1 MGTALTLSTAD
12 RFTVRS
18 AIAPLLGEARISA
31 PLTSQLLAGDVLQL
45 VDGRGDWLQIRGA
58 DDYEGWTHVGFLMPY
73 TGTEATW
80 RISLGC
86 VTIDPVGQRH
96 ALPLGARVAT
106 GLEVIEG
113 VAIDPAARA
122 AQFPRD
128 REAIVRSARALFSGA
143 SYLWGGVTPW
153 GVDCSGF
160 VQRIFAL
167 HGVPLRRDAWQQS
180 EDTVVVADDVSAD
193 HGAGDLLFFSDR
205 DDRRITHV
213 GIATGDGGMIHS
225 SLARGGIHVEPELSA
240 KLKEQGVGI
249 RRAI

>member
-45 VDGRGDWLQIRGA
+45 VDGRGDWLHIRGA

-73 TGTEATW
+73 IGTEATW

-86 VTIDPVGQRH
+86 VAIDPLGQRH

-113 VAIDPAARA
+113 VAIDPATRA

-128 REAIVRSARALFSGA
+128 RDAIVRSARALFSGA

-167 HGVPLRRDAWQQS
+167 HGVPLRRDAWQQA

-193 HGAGDLLFFSDR
+193 HSAGDLLFFSDR

-249 RRAI
+249 GRAV

>member
-45 VDGRGDWLQIRGA
+45 VDGRGDWLHIRGA

-113 VAIDPAARA
+113 VCGAEAQALNRAFCHRIATGRPYAILKWAMSLDGRTALPNGVSQWISGPAAREWVQQLRA
-122 AQFPRD
+122 RCDAV
-128 REAIVRSARALFSGA
+128 IVGGGTVRADDPLLTSRGRRS
-143 SYLWGGVTPW
+143 PE
-153 GVDCSGF
+153 
-160 VQRIFAL
+160 
-167 HGVPLRRDAWQQS
+167 PLR
-180 EDTVVVADDVSAD
+180 VVFSRSLDLPP
-193 HGAGDLLFFSDR
+193 GA
-205 DDRRITHV
+205 
-213 GIATGDGGMIHS
+213 
-225 SLARGGIHVEPELSA
+225 
-240 KLKEQGVGI
+240 K
-249 RRAI
+249 